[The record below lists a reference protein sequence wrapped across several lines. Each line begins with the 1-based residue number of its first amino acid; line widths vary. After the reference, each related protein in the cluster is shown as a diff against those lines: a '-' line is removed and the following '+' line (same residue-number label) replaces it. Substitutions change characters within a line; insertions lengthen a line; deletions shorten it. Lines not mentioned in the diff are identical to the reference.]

1 MDRNTAPSLD
11 HFPIEFYQH
20 CWGFIK
26 NDLVA
31 LFHDLYNVKLDIG
44 RFNYGIITLHPKTK
58 EANNIKQY
66 KPICLL
72 NVIYKVF
79 TKTLML
85 RLEKVMG
92 RIINKSQSGFLK
104 IRNIMDG
111 IMALHEILHDT
122 RIKKK
127 DGLVLK
133 LDFEKAY
140 DKLNWDFL
148 FECLKQRGFCAKW
161 CEWIKLVMSS
171 RTVSVKIN
179 NTSGSYFKS
188 GRGVRQGDPLFP
200 FLFNI
205 AADTLDKMISLAQR
219 NKLIQ
224 GLVPDYIENG
234 VTILQYA
241 DDTILCIQDNREQ
254 ASHLKLLL
262 DWYESMSG
270 LKINFSK
277 SGVIMVSQDD
287 AKNLEFS
294 NMFNCAIGKWPI
306 KYLGVPVAGSKLH
319 VADWI
324 PIIEKLLKRL
334 DDWKGSSL
342 SMGGRLVLINSCLS
356 NLPVYAMSM
365 YWLPMSTISKN
376 GLCQEKIFLAGR
388 EFEKDIS
395 SG

>member
-1 MDRNTAPSLD
+1 MQR
-11 HFPIEFYQH
+11 
-20 CWGFIK
+20 
-26 NDLVA
+26 
-31 LFHDLYNVKLDIG
+31 LY
-44 RFNYGIITLHPKTK
+44 
-58 EANNIKQY
+58 
-66 KPICLL
+66 
-72 NVIYKVF
+72 
-79 TKTLML
+79 
-85 RLEKVMG
+85 KVMG
-92 RIINKSQSGFLK
+92 RMINRCQSGFLK
-104 IRNIMDG
+104 EINIMDG
-111 IMALHEILHDT
+111 IMALHEILHDI
-122 RIKKK
+122 RIKIK

-148 FECLKQRGFCAKW
+148 FECLKQRGFSAKW
-161 CEWIKLVMSS
+161 SEWIKLVMSS
-171 RTVSVKIN
+171 GTVSVKIN

-188 GRGVRQGDPLFP
+188 GRGVRQGDPLSP
-200 FLFNI
+200 FMFNI
-205 AADTLDKMISLAQR
+205 AADTLAKMISLAQR
-219 NKLIQ
+219 NKLIK

-234 VTILQYA
+234 VAIIQYE

-262 DWYESMSG
+262 YLYESMSG

-277 SGVIMVSQDD
+277 SEVIMVSQDD

-294 NMFNCAIGKWPI
+294 NMFSCAIGKWPI
-306 KYLGVPVAGSKLH
+306 KYLEVPVAGSKLH

-334 DDWKGSSL
+334 DGWKGSSL

-376 GLCQEKIFLAGR
+376 GLCQENIFLAGR
-388 EFEKDIS
+388 EFEKEIS